1 MNDMNEKPGLKQKL
15 IRELVEY
22 GINVAYLFLFFGVF
36 IIYQRLILAQYHISY
51 EEYGLTLIKALVL
64 GKVIMIGDML
74 RLGRRLEHKPLI
86 YPTLY
91 KTVVFTVW
99 VFLFSI
105 LETTVRGLLHGKG
118 FAGGLEELLGGR
130 QYELLAHCLIVFL
143 AFIPFFA
150 FRELERCLGE
160 GRIGEL
166 FVGRRSARGT
176 LASQDQKKGNNR

>member
-36 IIYQRLILAQYHISY
+36 ILYQRLILAQYHISY
-51 EEYGLTLIKALVL
+51 EEYGITLIKALVL

-118 FAGGLEELLGGR
+118 FAGGLEELVGGR

-150 FRELERCLGE
+150 FRELERNLGK
-160 GRIGEL
+160 GRIGDMFL
-166 FVGRRSARGT
+166 RRSSNGET
-176 LASQDQKKGNNR
+176 ASSGSRKE

>member
-1 MNDMNEKPGLKQKL
+1 MNEKPGLKQKL
-15 IRELVEY
+15 VRELVEY

-51 EEYGLTLIKALVL
+51 EEYGITLIKALVL

-74 RLGRRLEHKPLI
+74 RLGQRLEHKPLI

-105 LETTVRGLLHGKG
+105 LEATVRGLFHGKG
-118 FAGGLEELLGGR
+118 FAGGLEELVGGR
-130 QYELLAHCLIVFL
+130 QYELIAHSMIVFF

-150 FRELERCLGE
+150 FRELERNLGE
-160 GRIGEL
+160 GRIGDL
-166 FVGRRSARGT
+166 FLRRSSFRKT
-176 LASQDQKKGNNR
+176 ASPGSKKE

>member
-1 MNDMNEKPGLKQKL
+1 MNEKPGWEQK
-15 IRELVEY
+15 IVHEMIEY

-36 IIYQRLILAQYHISY
+36 IIYQRLILAQYRIGY
-51 EEYGLTLIKALVL
+51 EDYGITLIKALVL

-99 VFLFSI
+99 VLLFSI
-105 LETTVRGLLHGKG
+105 LEATVKGLFHGKW
-118 FAGGLEELLGGR
+118 FAGAMEELVGGR

-150 FRELERCLGE
+150 FRELERNLGK
-160 GRIGEL
+160 GRIGDL
-166 FVGRRSARGT
+166 FFGRSSTGET
-176 LASQDQKKGNNR
+176 ASPGSKKE